1 MIIDCDSHITPRDA
15 CDYVDGEMTHQRP
28 AMRFGAEGHHIET
41 EFPKQPSEV
50 PGTTPSPAIGSTG
63 SNYDGMYE
71 MRARVRDLERMGVD
85 RQVLIPQFSPW
96 YWSYLIEP
104 HLGTAIA
111 HSYNLSIQ
119 KILREFPG
127 KFIGAALVALQ
138 DLEGAMGELEWAMEN
153 GFKTVV
159 LDETYPVREHPYGE
173 ALGTKEEIWP
183 FFAKAEDLGVPIFL
197 HRVQHGHRILNVPK
211 FLKYGMDFFAPDD
224 GQMTVVSLITSGLF
238 DAFPRLRVIHTE
250 TGTAWIKP
258 MVEKLDA
265 SFAQPPVNYIDENP
279 LPRSRRKLPARAKK
293 LIPPELAEERNK
305 LPPSHYFRNNLL
317 FTIETEEPALIDAV
331 EFLGADRFLFATDYP
346 HDDPGGRMK
355 YRDVEI
361 LSVNGELSEAEK
373 EIIRWKNATELFG
386 LREEG
391 A

>member
-15 CDYVDGEMTHQRP
+15 FDYMDGETAHQRP
-28 AMRFGAEGHHIET
+28 AMRFSAEGHHIET

-50 PGTTPSPAIGSTG
+50 PGTTPSPAVGSSG
-63 SNYDGMYE
+63 ANYDGMYDI
-71 MRARVRDLERMGVD
+71 RARVRDLETMGVD

-104 HLGTAIA
+104 GLGTAIA
-111 HSYNLSIQ
+111 HSYNLSVL
-119 KILREFPG
+119 KILREYPG
-127 KFIGAALVALQ
+127 KFLAAALVALQ
-138 DLEGAMGELEWAMEN
+138 DLPGSIREMAWALEN

-173 ALGTKEEIWP
+173 ALGTREEIWP
-183 FFAKAEDLGVPIFL
+183 FFAKAEEFGAPIFL

-211 FLKYGMDFFAPDD
+211 FLKFGMDFFAPDD
-224 GQMTVVSLITSGLF
+224 GQMTVVSLVTSGLF
-238 DAFPRLRVIHTE
+238 DAFPRLQVVHTE

-265 SFAQPPVNYIDENP
+265 SFAHPPVNYIDDNP

-293 LIPPELAEERNK
+293 LIPQELAEERNK
-305 LPPSHYFRNNLL
+305 LPPSHYFRNNLF
-317 FTIETEEPALIDAV
+317 FTIETEEPELTDAV
-331 EFLGADRFLFATDYP
+331 EYLGADRFLFATDYP

-361 LSVNGELSEAEK
+361 FNLQRKFSESDKEK
-373 EIIRWKNATELFG
+373 IRWKNAAGLFN
-386 LREEG
+386 L
-391 A
+391 